1 MSEIS
6 VGSLCDDTQSWLKWL
21 VAVQHVR
28 KRRSACDAFL
38 AKKTK
43 KKTRLMDIKHCSF
56 SHSSIA
62 SSYNNFL
69 ISFRSTVIFC
79 LTATARFYNLSPPLG
94 GKSTRD

>member
-43 KKTRLMDIKHCSF
+43 KKNEADGYQALFFLSF
-56 SHSSIA
+56 
-62 SSYNNFL
+62 
-69 ISFRSTVIFC
+69 
-79 LTATARFYNLSPPLG
+79 
-94 GKSTRD
+94 